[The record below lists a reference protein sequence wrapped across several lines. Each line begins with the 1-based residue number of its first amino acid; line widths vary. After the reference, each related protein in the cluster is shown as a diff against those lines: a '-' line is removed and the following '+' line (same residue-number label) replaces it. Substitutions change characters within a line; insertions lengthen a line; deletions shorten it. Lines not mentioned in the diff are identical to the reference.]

1 MSCEYTPCKLL
12 KFQTLLLQ
20 LCFYDSVGSILI
32 DLVKKKLISQVYI
45 FWEIRISILKQIKVA
60 KCFSFTRFSLEK
72 WTQDY
77 NTF

>member
-1 MSCEYTPCKLL
+1 MSREYTPYKLL

-32 DLVKKKLISQVYI
+32 DLVKKKLISQVYV

-60 KCFSFTRFSLEK
+60 KYFFHKIFTKKMDTGL
-72 WTQDY
+72 
-77 NTF
+77 